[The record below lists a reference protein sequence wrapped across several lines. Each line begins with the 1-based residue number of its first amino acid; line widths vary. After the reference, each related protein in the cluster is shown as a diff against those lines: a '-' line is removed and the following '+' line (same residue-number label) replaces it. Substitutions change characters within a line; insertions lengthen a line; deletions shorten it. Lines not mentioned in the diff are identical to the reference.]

1 MSYHTYIFMIVE
13 VVISILISRLTFLY
27 VFSFCVAALFAAF
40 RIFFLRPFSREA
52 QKRSLWIQWFLR
64 GTRRCVAPRCC
75 LFGFFFTFPPSP
87 RTIADISI
95 FFPTDI
101 PLRLLLIFSYRR
113 GHWSSQWRTRGHPR
127 TFADIHHNVLS
138 VSSICVSTVKKCEKP
153 RAVWQKQLRCWP
165 LPCGTQRAQVNNG
178 SFKVTLVVPADE
190 RNPEA
195 NKKTKNTYMFIR
207 FHKYRSFFFTFA
219 PISMTNKSIS
229 NL

>member
-1 MSYHTYIFMIVE
+1 MFFHFVWQHFLQHFAFFSCDLLVE
-13 VVISILISRLTFLY
+13 KHRND
-27 VFSFCVAALFAAF
+27 
-40 RIFFLRPFSREA
+40 
-52 QKRSLWIQWFLR
+52 
-64 GTRRCVAPRCC
+64 
-75 LFGFFFTFPPSP
+75 LFGFNGFYAVQGDALRPDVAYLDFFLLFPPHRGQS
-87 RTIADISI
+87 RTSAF

-195 NKKTKNTYMFIR
+195 NKKNKKYLYV
-207 FHKYRSFFFTFA
+207 HK
-219 PISMTNKSIS
+219 IS
-229 NL
+229 

>member
-1 MSYHTYIFMIVE
+1 M
-13 VVISILISRLTFLY
+13 R
-27 VFSFCVAALFAAF
+27 C
-40 RIFFLRPFSREA
+40 A
-52 QKRSLWIQWFLR
+52 QTLLM
-64 GTRRCVAPRCC
+64 C
-75 LFGFFFTFPPSP
+75 FFTFPPSP

-101 PLRLLLIFSYRR
+101 PLRFLLIFSYRR

-138 VSSICVSTVKKCEKP
+138 ISSICVSTVKKCEKP
-153 RAVWQKQLRCWP
+153 RAVWQRQLRCWP
-165 LPCGTQRAQVNNG
+165 FPCGTQRAQVNNG

-195 NKKTKNTYMFIR
+195 NKKNI
-207 FHKYRSFFFTFA
+207 FFTSFIHIVVFFTCA
-219 PISMTNKSIS
+219 PLSMTHKSIC